1 MTAGPDLIDA
11 ISRAV
16 AREDVN
22 QVPDVLLRALA
33 LVPVVVFRI
42 DRNGVF
48 THSMGSGLRRLGVGD
63 QEMVGQNALT
73 AFPGHAPYLTDAL
86 AGKPVRYRGEGV
98 SGDGQ
103 AWAFDVHVAPD
114 GVGGAIGVSVD
125 VTDQPAV
132 PDVGRESI
140 YADVLTGLP
149 NRLFLTEWM
158 AQRGA
163 AQGADFRCALLYL
176 DLVGFREIN
185 EIFGYALGDEVLKA
199 SAERLQKLVPKDGVL
214 ARIGDDSFAIL
225 ADGLVDRNQA
235 RQMAVDMIAAVEA
248 PYVIKDEEI
257 HGGCNVG
264 IVLYPEHIKSVDH
277 MFQAAE
283 LALTRAVTLG
293 RGEYALYNQNLERRA
308 QRNRSMANTI
318 RRALREDRFR
328 LVYQPKVEAA
338 TGRIAGV
345 EALLRHIDDDSDAAP
360 SDLIEA
366 AENTRLIE
374 PIGAWALDRAARQLD
389 AWRAQGHPITM
400 SVNVSAIQ
408 MRHAMHP
415 AGLLNVVRDCLG
427 DIRAPAGALEI
438 EVTESAFMD
447 ARSRLALARLDE
459 LGVSVVVDDFGT
471 GWSSFGYLKDL
482 RLDGIKIDRS
492 FVNWTDEANRDN
504 DGTLC
509 RSLIEMSHALGLRVV
524 AEGVE
529 TRERAAFLRDAGC
542 DELQGF
548 LFSRP
553 IAAKDMEALLR
564 ESAPF
569 ADLLRG

>member
-1 MTAGPDLIDA
+1 MNAGPDLIEA

-16 AREDVN
+16 AMEEAN
-22 QVPDVLLRALA
+22 QVPDILLRALA
-33 LVPVVVFRI
+33 LVPVVVFRV

-48 THSMGSGLRRLGVGD
+48 THSMGSGLRRLGLSD
-63 QEMVGQNALT
+63 QEMVGRNALT
-73 AFPGHAPYLTDAL
+73 AFPAHAPYLSEAL
-86 AGKPVRYRGEGV
+86 AGKPTRYRGEGV
-98 SGDGQ
+98 SPDGK
-103 AWAFDVHVAPD
+103 AWAFDVHVVPD
-114 GVGGAIGVSVD
+114 GMGGAIGVSVD
-125 VTDQPAV
+125 VTDQRAGAEI
-132 PDVGRESI
+132 GRESI
-140 YADVLTGLP
+140 YTDVLTGLP

-158 AQRGA
+158 AQRGSA
-163 AQGADFRCALLYL
+163 LRFTLLYL

-185 EIFGYALGDEVLKA
+185 EIFGYALGDDVL
-199 SAERLQKLVPKDGVL
+199 SECAERLRKLVPKDGVL

-225 ADGLVDRNQA
+225 ADGLADRNQA
-235 RQMAVDMIAAVEA
+235 RQMAVDMIAAIEA
-248 PYVIKDEEI
+248 PFTIKDEDI
-257 HGGCNVG
+257 HAGCNVG
-264 IVLYPEHIKSVDH
+264 IVLYPEHIQSVAH

-293 RGEYALYNQNLERRA
+293 RGEYALYNQNLERQA
-308 QRNRSMANTI
+308 QRNRAMANTI

-328 LVYQPKVEAA
+328 LVYQPKVDAK
-338 TGRIAGV
+338 TGRVRGV
-345 EALLRHIDDDSDAAP
+345 EALLRHDGAGADTAP
-360 SDLIEA
+360 VDLIEA
-366 AENTRLIE
+366 AERTRLIE
-374 PIGAWALDRAARQLD
+374 PIGAWALEKAAQQLED
-389 AWRAQGHPITM
+389 WRARGHEITV

-415 AGLLNVVRDCLG
+415 AGLLNVVRDCLSE
-427 DIRAPAGALEI
+427 IRAPAEAFEI

-459 LGVSVVVDDFGT
+459 LGVRVVVDDFGT

-492 FVNWTDEANRDN
+492 FVNWTDGASRDN

-509 RSLIEMSHALGLRVV
+509 RSLIEMGHALGLRVV

-529 TRERAAFLRDAGC
+529 TRDRAAFLRDAGC

-553 IAAKDMEALLR
+553 VEASDMDALLR
-564 ESAPF
+564 DPTPF